1 MDRCWEEKVLK
12 KVIAVLFVVILL
24 MPVSADSVLRNA
36 NFEYVLDLY
45 KDVEEFGFF
54 KDEACTEQ
62 AIGTEENPFEIKSG
76 LQMNTPQFYFLV
88 RSNHE
93 GRQYNLSVISA
104 TAFQKDGLPPIGYR
118 LVIDD
123 MDGLNNEVDVAVEEA
138 GVSNKSFARNDQ
150 RIVLVD
156 GEPTEWVFGI
166 RYVFDGLEKF
176 TAAEYTATIT
186 VGVSVEE

>member
-1 MDRCWEEKVLK
+1 MLK
-12 KVIAVLFVVILL
+12 KVIAFLFVVILL
-24 MPVSADSVLRNA
+24 MPISADSVLRNA

-54 KDEACTEQ
+54 KDEACTVQ
-62 AIGTEENPFEIKSG
+62 AIGTEENPFEIQPE

-88 RSNHE
+88 RSNYE
-93 GRQYNLSVISA
+93 GRHYNLSVVSA
-104 TAFQKDGLPPIGYR
+104 TAFQKDGLPHIGYR

-123 MDGLNNEVDVAVEEA
+123 IDLNNEVDVAVGEA

-150 RIVLVD
+150 RIVLVN
-156 GEPTEWVFGI
+156 GEPTEWIFGI
-166 RYVFDGLEKF
+166 RYVFDGLEQF